1 MPLLDK
7 GIAQTG
13 DATIGTAVRDMP
25 SARHS
30 AALPVALGVL
40 LPLAAVAV
48 GSRLLLRQRARSQ
61 QPAAAQ
67 QDSES
72 LLPVQ
77 LQTGQGSSGSSNTNE
92 RVGTQLPVAR
102 RQRLAALLS
111 KRAAGTIE
119 MLPFHDMRR
128 CATLAHQV
136 SSSPSWSASGEA
148 DTCDEHGNEPD
159 LEAGEQGDLPASGK
173 GRTGRRRST
182 WGLPTDS
189 LRLKTSQLEVS
200 SWR

>member
-1 MPLLDK
+1 MP
-7 GIAQTG
+7 G
-13 DATIGTAVRDMP
+13 
-25 SARHS
+25 ARHS

-48 GSRLLLRQRARSQ
+48 GSRLLLQQRARSQ

-67 QDSES
+67 QHSES

-77 LQTGQGSSGSSNTNE
+77 LQTGQGSSNTNE
-92 RVGTQLPVAR
+92 RVGAQLPVAR

-111 KRAAGTIE
+111 KRPAGTIE
-119 MLPFHDMRR
+119 MLPFHDMRQ

-136 SSSPSWSASGEA
+136 SSSPSWASSGEA
-148 DTCDEHGNEPD
+148 DTHDEHGSEPD
-159 LEAGEQGDLPASGK
+159 LEAGEQGDLPAFGK
-173 GRTGRRRST
+173 GMTGRRRFT

-200 SWR
+200 SLQ